1 MTNGAP
7 NKPHAANIKM
17 LISSSPTLIKENS
30 YMIFCIY
37 LLILSPIITTIIT
50 EYTNHSVNRL
60 CSMATN
66 CVETSYDT
74 IDFFVYTN
82 EAISFLFSIFSSICG
97 ILVLLKKKSLYIVIY
112 TYFLTYSLFIFGDYV
127 VIMTRTVPACYALA
141 CVYAP
146 PQSSDRRHVQAL
158 RPRMRRVQPHWNTR
172 LSRPGSFGPSLGK

>member
-1 MTNGAP
+1 
-7 NKPHAANIKM
+7 
-17 LISSSPTLIKENS
+17 
-30 YMIFCIY
+30 MIFCIY

-127 VIMTRTVPACYALA
+127 VIMTSTLPNTLKDSVANTELWIFCLVVGVFAALA
-141 CVYAP
+141 GYI
-146 PQSSDRRHVQAL
+146 
-158 RPRMRRVQPHWNTR
+158 
-172 LSRPGSFGPSLGK
+172 SRSKAFATHLIGNDDIASRFFRADT